1 MQKRNQNVIF
11 IVCKVV
17 TVKSHSVGLVAAHV
31 ELVIAASKVEHRH
44 IKQCM
49 HFAALATRLP
59 CTFAVVV
66 VAPVELI
73 TAASKVTNRS
83 CDQQS
88 KILQKFCIL

>member
-1 MQKRNQNVIF
+1 M
-11 IVCKVV
+11 
-17 TVKSHSVGLVAAHV
+17 VAARV
-31 ELVIAASKVEHRH
+31 ELVIAASKVKHRH

-59 CTFAVVV
+59 GAFAVVV

-73 TAASKVTNRS
+73 TAASEATNRS

-88 KILQKFCIL
+88 KILQRVCIL